1 MIKHRNSMNAGMSL
15 LDKLI
20 DHNPETA
27 IDVAYP
33 LTDKAIVQGL
43 IRDVEALLNSRTSW
57 LKLDPSLS
65 ELAGSIVGYGL
76 PDFSSMPFSSKDG
89 QQYLRE
95 IVRTTLL
102 DFEPRFKHVSVEIV
116 SNNDNLDRILRLRIT
131 ARYYVDNEVQELILD
146 SEVEPVSL
154 GIKLSEPV

>member
-1 MIKHRNSMNAGMSL
+1 MTKHRDSMSAGISL

-33 LTDKAIVQGL
+33 LTSKAIVQGL
-43 IRDVEALLNSRTSW
+43 IRDVEASLNSMASW

-65 ELAGSIVGYGL
+65 ELGRSIIRYGL

-116 SNNDNLDRILRLRIT
+116 SNLDNLDRILRLRIT
-131 ARYYVDNEVQELILD
+131 ARYYIDNQAQELVLD

-154 GIKLSEPV
+154 GIKLSEPA

>member
-1 MIKHRNSMNAGMSL
+1 MTKHRDSMSAGISL

-33 LTDKAIVQGL
+33 LTSKAIVQGL
-43 IRDVEALLNSRTSW
+43 IRDVEALLNSKASW

-65 ELAGSIVGYGL
+65 ELGGSIIGYGL

-116 SNNDNLDRILRLRIT
+116 SNLDNLDRILRLRIT
-131 ARYYVDNEVQELILD
+131 ARYYIDNQAQELVLD

-154 GIKLSEPV
+154 GIKLSEPA